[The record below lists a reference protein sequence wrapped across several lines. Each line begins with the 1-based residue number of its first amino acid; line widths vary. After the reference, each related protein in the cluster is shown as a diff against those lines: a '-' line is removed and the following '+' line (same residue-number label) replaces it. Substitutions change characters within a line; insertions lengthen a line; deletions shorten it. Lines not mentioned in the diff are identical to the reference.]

1 MKFEEFKEKF
11 GKPEPPKP
19 IKQQSKV
26 KLGKSH
32 QDYLDGFDMNKT
44 YKEGWKQ
51 YNRLSDEDKKKID
64 EQTKKWLEFLEKE
77 IMLPILL
84 LKVEPDVNLF
94 LQFGDLK
101 DRFQKEFPDVDDYN
115 FLTLLKVYKY
125 RLLKSL
131 NNFQ

>member
-1 MKFEEFKEKF
+1 MKFEDFKEKF

-19 IKQQSKV
+19 VKQQSKV

-44 YKEGWKQ
+44 YNEGREQ

-64 EQTKKWLEFLEKE
+64 EQTKKWLEFLENE
-77 IMLPILL
+77 IMLPIVL
-84 LKVEPDVNLF
+84 LKVKSDINGIYYF
-94 LQFGDLK
+94 ADLK
-101 DRFQKEFPDVDDYN
+101 ERFQKEFPDVDDYN
-115 FLTLLKVYKY
+115 FLMLLKVYKY

-131 NNFQ
+131 TNL